1 MKKYVYIGIIAQLIL
16 TVFIFLSVIDQ
27 LELNKLLY
35 KDKEKITILVESNS
49 MLREPQQQ
57 ADFIIETANNNQI
70 EIFKYIFS
78 SDSDL
83 KIYTNQTMKNEF
95 TTLGNPNESSTDT
108 LKSRKDFVW
117 TNSKIDL
124 ELKKFADIPE
134 TGISGV

>member
-83 KIYTNQTMKNEF
+83 KIW
-95 TTLGNPNESSTDT
+95 
-108 LKSRKDFVW
+108 FVKL
-117 TNSKIDL
+117 S
-124 ELKKFADIPE
+124 
-134 TGISGV
+134 

>member
-95 TTLGNPNESSTDT
+95 TTLGNPNESSTFRET
-108 LKSRKDFVW
+108 LKNRSTRF
-117 TNSKIDL
+117 S
-124 ELKKFADIPE
+124 E
-134 TGISGV
+134 ISIN

>member
-134 TGISGV
+134 TGI

>member
-124 ELKKFADIPE
+124 ELKVRRH
-134 TGISGV
+134 S